1 MCHNLEL
8 FQGQGG
14 GPSVLTSLL
23 GQGQVVRHFNF
34 LRGHHVVNITSS
46 KFDVIRSLLKAVII
60 F

>member
-34 LRGHHVVNITSS
+34 FKRSPRH
-46 KFDVIRSLLKAVII
+46 KYYVIQI
-60 F
+60 